1 MPTSLPVSFYRFDQ
15 LLPVINLWQYRLPA
29 QTAPAKQLDPWAAQ
43 QMYQNALH
51 SAQATISQAWEANT
65 IQRRD
70 KTMLEL
76 SQWLSQLPTQWEK
89 SLMTCTPAD
98 VIAFLQDHWLEAHAG
113 TTLPD
118 GSLISSP
125 SGVNQCLS
133 SMSTGFSLIG
143 RVTSWTPD
151 TLPAA
156 TPSSPAW

>member
-1 MPTSLPVSFYRFDQ
+1 MQ
-15 LLPVINLWQYRLPA
+15 
-29 QTAPAKQLDPWAAQ
+29 K
-43 QMYQNALH
+43 
-51 SAQATISQAWEANT
+51 
-65 IQRRD
+65 
-70 KTMLEL
+70 L

-98 VIAFLQDHWLEAHAG
+98 LIAFLQDHWLEAHAG

-143 RVTSWTPD
+143 RGYFLDP
-151 TLPAA
+151 
-156 TPSSPAW
+156 